1 MRNHGSTQMAMWREL
16 EHRLWRR
23 LNFKL
28 RAMVDSKVRDDAWAN
43 LRSVIKGELEGAG

>member
-23 LNFKL
+23 FSFKL
-28 RAMVDSKVRDDAWAN
+28 RAMVDSKIRDYAWAD
-43 LRSVIKGELEGAG
+43 LRSVTKSELEGAG